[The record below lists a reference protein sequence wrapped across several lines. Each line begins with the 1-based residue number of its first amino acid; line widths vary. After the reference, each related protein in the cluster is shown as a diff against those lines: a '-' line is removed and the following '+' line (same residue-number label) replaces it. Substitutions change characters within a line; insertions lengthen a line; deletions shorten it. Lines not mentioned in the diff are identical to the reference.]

1 MTYFNDAKLIE
12 QNKEVNNLKATAYYP
27 IIMALVIKDFSE
39 SEISDIHTAIEC
51 LIVRNFTVSGK
62 SANRSEKN
70 FAGIA
75 QKIAQNELT
84 AASAIIES
92 INNLIISD
100 EEFYDNFKIFE
111 VKRSGVIR
119 YLLRKIH
126 NHTNVET
133 RIISD
138 NDTVHIEHIMP
149 KKIGKADEWDIDAE
163 QHEKYLNRF
172 GNLTLLGQ
180 EYNRSAINKS
190 FKRKKEIYGD
200 SEIPITVMLKEYVV
214 WTTVE
219 IKNRQEYLAK
229 ISLDIWK

>member
-1 MTYFNDAKLIE
+1 MLDLVSLSELYLSLNRPYQMTYLNDDKLIE
-12 QNKEVNNLKATAYYP
+12 QNKEVSNLKATAYYP
-27 IIMALVIKDFSE
+27 ITMALAIKDFSE

-84 AASAIIES
+84 TASAIIES
-92 INNLIISD
+92 INVLIISD
-100 EEFYDNFKIFE
+100 EEFYENFKIFE

-149 KKIGKADEWDIDAE
+149 KKIGNADEWDIDPE

-172 GNLTLLGQ
+172 GNLTLLG
-180 EYNRSAINKS
+180 
-190 FKRKKEIYGD
+190 
-200 SEIPITVMLKEYVV
+200 
-214 WTTVE
+214 
-219 IKNRQEYLAK
+219 
-229 ISLDIWK
+229 